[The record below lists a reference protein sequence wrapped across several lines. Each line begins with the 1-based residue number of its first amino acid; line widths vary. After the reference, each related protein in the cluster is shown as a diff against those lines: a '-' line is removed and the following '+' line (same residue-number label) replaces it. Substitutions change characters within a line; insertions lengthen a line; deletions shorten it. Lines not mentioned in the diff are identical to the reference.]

1 MTFESRA
8 DFSDKSKVIRTA
20 EFAGE
25 VIELKKLSIGW
36 RPWQYQV
43 NVKQGTLYHTM
54 ANFRTLGD
62 AKRLWES
69 WTGKDIK

>member
-8 DFSDKSKVIRTA
+8 DFEDKSKIIKTA

-36 RPWQYQV
+36 RPWHYQV
-43 NVKQGTLYHTM
+43 NVKQGKLYHSM

-62 AKRLWES
+62 AQRLWES
-69 WTGKDIK
+69 WTGKDVK